1 MDAPP
6 AAMRTRVS
14 VSGTC
19 STQTTTFMA
28 SSCSGF
34 VALEEQRAVRATEA
48 ERVAEHVAQPGLA
61 RLVRHAVEVAL
72 GVLILDVDRRRDQLV
87 PERERRD
94 PGLEPAGRAEQ
105 VSRHRLRRA
114 ERQRARMLAED
125 PRGRRGAR

>member
-6 AAMRTRVS
+6 AAMRTRVV

-19 STQTTTFMA
+19 STETTTFMA

-34 VALEEQRAVRATEA
+34 VALEGQRAVRAPEA

-72 GVLILDVDRRRDQLV
+72 GVLILDVDRRRGQLV
-87 PERERRD
+87 LGRERRD
-94 PGLEPAGRAEQ
+94 PRRQPA
-105 VSRHRLRRA
+105 RRPA
-114 ERQRARMLAED
+114 TRPPPIPA
-125 PRGRRGAR
+125 